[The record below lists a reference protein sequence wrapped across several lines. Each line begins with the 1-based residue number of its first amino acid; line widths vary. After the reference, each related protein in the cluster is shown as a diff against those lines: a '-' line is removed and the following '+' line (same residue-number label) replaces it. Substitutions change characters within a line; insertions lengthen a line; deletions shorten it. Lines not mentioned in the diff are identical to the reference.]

1 MNNHYKTLG
10 AKPTAS
16 PEEIRQAFRKMALKY
31 HPDRNGSPDAA
42 IRIKEV
48 YEAYGVLRDTASRAE
63 YDTQKYESQR
73 LWART
78 KAKEDLQASSINEYE
93 KLFATNQ
100 EIFKTLN
107 KTLGEMKREL
117 NNTKRDLDE
126 EFTEYGSSA
135 KARQQTLKEEM
146 RRMASEMVP

>member
-1 MNNHYKTLG
+1 MNDHYKTLEVE
-10 AKPTAS
+10 PTAS
-16 PEEIRQAFRKMALKY
+16 PEEIRRAFRKMALKY
-31 HPDRNGSPDAA
+31 HPDRNDSPDAV

-48 YEAYGVLRDTASRAE
+48 YEAYGVLKDTASRAE

-73 LWART
+73 LQART
-78 KAKEDLQASSINEYE
+78 KAKEDLQAASISEYE

-107 KTLGEMKREL
+107 KTLEEMKREL
-117 NNTKRDLDE
+117 NNTKKDLDM
-126 EFTEYGSSA
+126 EFQDYGSSA

-146 RRMASEMVP
+146 RRMASEMGS